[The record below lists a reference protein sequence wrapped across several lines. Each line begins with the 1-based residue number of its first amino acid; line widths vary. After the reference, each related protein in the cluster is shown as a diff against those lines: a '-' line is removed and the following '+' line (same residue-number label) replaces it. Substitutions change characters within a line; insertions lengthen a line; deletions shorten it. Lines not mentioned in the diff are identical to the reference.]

1 MIPIGDSNPL
11 RRTPVMNWLL
21 IVANV
26 LVFFY
31 ELALPPR
38 GLDRFFLTWGVIPQ
52 NVLAALAQPLAPG
65 SLRVF
70 ETLFTSQFIHGG
82 WLHLLGNMLFL
93 YIFGDNIEDVLGRL
107 GYLVFY
113 LVCGIAAVLAQVF
126 VLAPFMGRYAIP
138 TFGASGAI
146 AGVLGAYLV
155 LYPLNR
161 VSVLFPVLL
170 ILIPFDLPAFV
181 IIGWWFVQQFFYGL
195 MTLTPS
201 ATNSGGVAFWAHVG
215 GFLIGMILIVPFIEQ
230 ARRRARW
237 LRWQ

>member
-1 MIPIGDSNPL
+1 
-11 RRTPVMNWLL
+11 
-21 IVANV
+21 
-26 LVFFY
+26 
-31 ELALPPR
+31 
-38 GLDRFFLTWGVIPQ
+38 
-52 NVLAALAQPLAPG
+52 
-65 SLRVF
+65 
-70 ETLFTSQFIHGG
+70 
-82 WLHLLGNMLFL
+82 LGNMLFL

-113 LVCGIAAVLAQVF
+113 LICGIAAVLAQVL
-126 VLAPFMGRYAIP
+126 VLAPFMGRTAVP

-201 ATNSGGVAFWAHVG
+201 AASSGGVAFWAHVG
-215 GFLIGMILIVPFIEQ
+215 GFLVGMILIVPFIEQ

>member
-1 MIPIGDSNPL
+1 MIPIGDSNRL

-21 IVANV
+21 IVANA
-26 LVFFY
+26 LMFFY
-31 ELALPPR
+31 ELTLPPR

-65 SLRVF
+65 SLHAF
-70 ETLFTSQFIHGG
+70 ETLLTSQFIHGG

-113 LVCGIAAVLAQVF
+113 LICGIAAVLAQVL
-126 VLAPFMGRYAIP
+126 VLAPFMGRTAVP

-201 ATNSGGVAFWAHVG
+201 AASSGGVAFWAHVG
-215 GFLIGMILIVPFIEQ
+215 GFLVGMILIVPFIEQ

>member
-11 RRTPVMNWLL
+11 RRTPLMNWLL
-21 IVANV
+21 IAANV
-26 LVFFY
+26 LVFCY
-31 ELALPPR
+31 ELTLSSR
-38 GLDRFFLTWGVIPQ
+38 TLDRFFLTWGVIPQ
-52 NVLAALAQPLAPG
+52 NVVTALAKPVAPG
-65 SLRVF
+65 SLHVF
-70 ETLFTSQFIHGG
+70 ETLITSQFIHGG
-82 WLHLLGNMLFL
+82 WLHLLGNLLFL

-113 LVCGIAAVLAQVF
+113 LVCGVGAVLAQVF
-126 VLAPFMGRYAIP
+126 VLAPFMGRHAVP

-181 IIGWWFVQQFFYGL
+181 IIGWWFVQQFSYGVL
-195 MTLTPS
+195 TLSP
-201 ATNSGGVAFWAHVG
+201 AAAQSGGVAFWAHVG
-215 GFLIGMILIVPFIEQ
+215 GFLIGMILIVPFIDR

-237 LRWQ
+237 PGRQ

>member
-1 MIPIGDSNPL
+1 MIPIGDSNRL
-11 RRTPVMNWLL
+11 RRTPIVNWLL

-31 ELALPPR
+31 ELTLPPR

-65 SLRVF
+65 SLHVF
-70 ETLFTSQFIHGG
+70 ETLLTSQFIHGG

-113 LVCGIAAVLAQVF
+113 LICGVVAVLAQVLI
-126 VLAPFMGRYAIP
+126 LAPFMGRYAVP

-195 MTLTPS
+195 MTLTPAAAS
-201 ATNSGGVAFWAHVG
+201 SGGVAFWAHVG
-215 GFLIGMILIVPFIEQ
+215 GFLIGMILIVPFIER
-230 ARRRARW
+230 ARRQARW

>member
-1 MIPIGDSNPL
+1 MIPIGDSNRL

-31 ELALPPR
+31 ELTLPPR
-38 GLDRFFLTWGVIPQ
+38 VLDRFFLTWGVIPQ

-65 SLRVF
+65 SLHTF
-70 ETLFTSQFIHGG
+70 ETLLTSQFIHGG

-113 LVCGIAAVLAQVF
+113 LICGVAAVLAQVL
-126 VLAPFMGRYAIP
+126 VLAPFMGRTAVP

-181 IIGWWFVQQFFYGL
+181 IIGWWFIQQFFYGL

-201 ATNSGGVAFWAHVG
+201 AATSGGVAFWAHVG
-215 GFLIGMILIVPFIEQ
+215 GFLVGMILIVPFIEQ
-230 ARRRARW
+230 ARRRVRW

>member
-1 MIPIGDSNPL
+1 MIPIGDSNSL

-21 IVANV
+21 IAANV

-31 ELALPPR
+31 ELTLPSR
-38 GLDRFFLTWGVIPQ
+38 TLDSFLLAWGVIPQ
-52 NVLAALAQPLAPG
+52 NVLAALAKPLSPG
-65 SLRVF
+65 SSHVL
-70 ETLFTSQFIHGG
+70 ETLLTSQFIHGG

-107 GYLVFY
+107 GYLAFY
-113 LVCGIAAVLAQVF
+113 LMCGVVAVLVQVF
-126 VLAPFMGRYAIP
+126 VLSPFMGRHTVP

-170 ILIPFDLPAFV
+170 FLIPFDLPAFA
-181 IIGWWFVQQFFYGL
+181 IIGWWFVQQFLYGVL
-195 MTLTPS
+195 TLTP
-201 ATNSGGVAFWAHVG
+201 AAAGSGGVAFWAHIG
-215 GFLIGMILIVPFIEQ
+215 GFLIGMILIVPFIKE
-230 ARRRARW
+230 ARRRARLPGW
-237 LRWQ
+237 P

>member
-1 MIPIGDSNPL
+1 L

-21 IVANV
+21 IVANA
-26 LVFFY
+26 LMFFY
-31 ELALPPR
+31 ELTLPRR

-65 SLRVF
+65 SLHAF
-70 ETLFTSQFIHGG
+70 ETLLTSQFIHGG

-113 LVCGIAAVLAQVF
+113 LICGIAAVLAQVL
-126 VLAPFMGRYAIP
+126 VLAPFMGRTAVP

-170 ILIPFDLPAFV
+170 IFIPFDLPAFV

-201 ATNSGGVAFWAHVG
+201 AASSGGVAFWAHVG
-215 GFLIGMILIVPFIEQ
+215 GFLVGMTLIVPFIEQ

>member
-21 IVANV
+21 IVANA

-31 ELALPPR
+31 ELTLPPR

-70 ETLFTSQFIHGG
+70 ETLLTSQFIHGG

-113 LVCGIAAVLAQVF
+113 LICGIAAVLAQVF

-146 AGVLGAYLV
+146 AGVLGGYLA

-161 VSVLFPVLL
+161 VSVLFPILL

-201 ATNSGGVAFWAHVG
+201 AANSGGVAFWAHVG

>member
-21 IVANV
+21 IAANV
-26 LVFFY
+26 LIFLY
-31 ELALPPR
+31 ELTLPPR
-38 GLDRFFLTWGVIPQ
+38 TLDRFFLTWGVIPQ
-52 NVLAALAQPLAPG
+52 NVLAALAAPLAPASWHG
-65 SLRVF
+65 L
-70 ETLFTSQFIHGG
+70 ETLLTSQFIHGG

-107 GYLVFY
+107 SYLVFY
-113 LVCGIAAVLAQVF
+113 LICGVVAVLAQVF
-126 VLAPFMGRYAIP
+126 VLAPFMGRYAVP

-146 AGVLGAYLV
+146 AGVLGAYLL

-161 VSVLFPVLL
+161 VSVLFPLLL

-181 IIGWWFVQQFFYGL
+181 IIGWWFIQQFLNGVL
-195 MTLTPS
+195 TLTPS
-201 ATNSGGVAFWAHVG
+201 AAQSGGVAFWAHIG
-215 GFLIGMILIVPFIEQ
+215 GFVFGMISIVPFIGR

-237 LRWQ
+237 AR

>member
-1 MIPIGDSNPL
+1 MIPIGDSNRL

-21 IVANV
+21 IVANA
-26 LVFFY
+26 LMFFY
-31 ELALPPR
+31 ELTLPPR
-38 GLDRFFLTWGVIPQ
+38 VLDRFFLTWGVIPQ

-65 SLRVF
+65 SLHTF
-70 ETLFTSQFIHGG
+70 ETLLTSQFIHGG

-113 LVCGIAAVLAQVF
+113 LICGIAAVLAQVL
-126 VLAPFMGRYAIP
+126 VLAPFMGRTAVP

-170 ILIPFDLPAFV
+170 IFIPFDLPAFV

-201 ATNSGGVAFWAHVG
+201 AASSGGVAFWAHVG
-215 GFLIGMILIVPFIEQ
+215 GFLVGMTLIVPFIEQ

>member
-21 IVANV
+21 IVANA

-31 ELALPPR
+31 ELTLPPR

-70 ETLFTSQFIHGG
+70 ETLLTSQFIHGG

-113 LVCGIAAVLAQVF
+113 LICGIAAVLAQVF

-146 AGVLGAYLV
+146 AGVLGGYLV

-201 ATNSGGVAFWAHVG
+201 AANSGGVAFWAHVG

>member
-21 IVANV
+21 IAANV
-26 LVFFY
+26 AVFCY
-31 ELALPPR
+31 ELTLSSR
-38 GLDRFFLTWGVIPQ
+38 TLDRFFLTWGVIPQ
-52 NVLAALAQPLAPG
+52 NVVAALAEPGAPG
-65 SLRVF
+65 SLHVF
-70 ETLFTSQFIHGG
+70 ETLLTSQFIHGG
-82 WLHLLGNMLFL
+82 WLHLLGNLLFL

-113 LVCGIAAVLAQVF
+113 LICGVVAVLAQVF
-126 VLAPFMGRYAIP
+126 VLAPFLGRHAVP

-181 IIGWWFVQQFFYGL
+181 IIGWWFVQQFSYGVL
-195 MTLTPS
+195 TLSP
-201 ATNSGGVAFWAHVG
+201 AAARSGGVAFWAHVG
-215 GFLIGMILIVPFIEQ
+215 GFAAGAALG
-230 ARRRARW
+230 W
-237 LRWQ
+237 LFPSRPKRLPHAAEGV